1 MVTKLPASGTLFLFL
16 FCTLCLL
23 CVLTL
28 RVLTTS
34 LSLAKCTS
42 YTFFYSLSL
51 SLSLHSRSENSQ
63 ETKDIGRDRT
73 RTCNPQIRS
82 LVPYPLGHTVSDVG
96 MFTSAILSVATFI
109 NRRCNNLQFKTTF
122 SIWSSFGGSNNT
134 IHAAIE
140 FDSQDLW
147 NQDYS

>member
-1 MVTKLPASGTLFLFL
+1 MYLDLDIILVAIIVTPFSRVPNLGAIPRSTKMVTKLPASGSLFLFL

-34 LSLAKCTS
+34 LLLAKCTF

-51 SLSLHSRSENSQ
+51 SLSLHLCSENSQ

-82 LVPYPLGHTVSDVG
+82 LVPYPLGHTVLDDG
-96 MFTSAILSVATFI
+96 MFTSAMLCVATFI
-109 NRRCNNLQFKTTF
+109 NRRC
-122 SIWSSFGGSNNT
+122 
-134 IHAAIE
+134 
-140 FDSQDLW
+140 
-147 NQDYS
+147 

>member
-1 MVTKLPASGTLFLFL
+1 MQMYLDMDIILVAIIVTPFSRVPNSGAIPRSTKMVTKLPASGTLFLFL

-42 YTFFYSLSL
+42 YTFFFSLSL
-51 SLSLHSRSENSQ
+51 SLSLHSRS

-82 LVPYPLGHTVSDVG
+82 LVPYPLGHTVSDVDL
-96 MFTSAILSVATFI
+96 FASAILCFLSFQAA
-109 NRRCNNLQFKTTF
+109 LQ
-122 SIWSSFGGSNNT
+122 
-134 IHAAIE
+134 
-140 FDSQDLW
+140 
-147 NQDYS
+147 